1 MCVSS
6 VCVYPVSLCV
16 SSVYVLSI
24 SDLRGCGGH
33 AGRRRGGGREQAA
46 GQVKGDIVLV
56 AADDPQ

>member
-1 MCVSS
+1 M
-6 VCVYPVSLCV
+6 YPVSLCV
-16 SSVYVLSI
+16 SSVHVLCI

-33 AGRRRGGGREQAA
+33 AGRWRGGGREQAA